1 LIVISLFFAMGLNPA
16 VLFLERRGLSRA
28 KAVASTVSLVVAFV
42 GVFIWVAAPLIID
55 QVNALINNA
64 PQMISDLKSNATINE
79 LNANY
84 GIVDTIQNKVQSS
97 IKDGKFVIGA
107 FGGVI
112 GVGKAVIS
120 GALSMLTILVLTLY
134 FLAALPTVTKD
145 AYRLVPASRRERVAK
160 ISDAIIFRVGAF
172 VGGQLT
178 ISFFA
183 SIFILILGFS
193 LDLPYKGA
201 LALVVF
207 VCGLIPLIGH
217 FIGMTIV
224 TLIALTVSPLI
235 AVIALAS
242 YIIYVQFENY
252 VLTPRVMKRSLSIPG
267 LVTIIAALIGTSLL
281 GLVGGILAVPIAAAV
296 LLAGPLYVRI
306 SGRKR
311 IQTVSWCLAA
321 QLALYIPL
329 APQPVFTA
337 TYGQEVPAGQ
347 TVLTPRDADLEIG
360 RLLVEEIGGA
370 PGPVLADDIGYVLS
384 AKRQIQLQPFQYGWL
399 VRRGKLDPVSLLRKI
414 REGYFSIIIIR
425 MPRADGTG
433 GSDFPEP
440 VIRTVEENCS
450 LTREIGPYRIYGNP

>member
-1 LIVISLFFAMGLNPA
+1 MAKLKPIIKRPTLARKKKAASPEDFGTIGEPLNHSHPFYFGFLAASGAIIAITLLRAFASASQVFVLIVISLFFAMGLNPA

-193 LDLPYKGA
+193 LALPYKGA

-296 LLAGPLYVRI
+296 LLILEEVVY
-306 SGRKR
+306 
-311 IQTVSWCLAA
+311 
-321 QLALYIPL
+321 
-329 APQPVFTA
+329 PQ
-337 TYGQEVPAGQ
+337 
-347 TVLTPRDADLEIG
+347 AD
-360 RLLVEEIGGA
+360 
-370 PGPVLADDIGYVLS
+370 
-384 AKRQIQLQPFQYGWL
+384 K
-399 VRRGKLDPVSLLRKI
+399 
-414 REGYFSIIIIR
+414 
-425 MPRADGTG
+425 
-433 GSDFPEP
+433 
-440 VIRTVEENCS
+440 N
-450 LTREIGPYRIYGNP
+450 